1 MKIKFSNAKI
11 LTMNPDSKEIIEGEL
26 WVNDSII
33 EYVGKSKIAGDSF
46 DQEIDVE
53 GNLLMPG
60 FKNAHSHCPMTFAR
74 SLADDMSLSEWL
86 NTKIFPLEAKLTPEN
101 VCVYTKLA
109 YMEYLTS
116 GITAA
121 FDMYY
126 EPDAIIKAS
135 LETGFR
141 TVLCGAINNFKESPE
156 ILEEYYQKYNK
167 CSDMIS
173 YKLGFH
179 AEYTTDIGIMEKVAQ
194 LAEKYQAPV
203 YVHNS
208 ETQEEVSTCIQKY
221 GKTPTELFTDLG
233 LYQYGGGAFHGT
245 YLSEQD
251 MELIKDHKVHV
262 VINSAS
268 NTKLASGIAPVTKMI
283 EHDLMLGI
291 GTDGASSNNALDMFR
306 EMYLTAVLQK
316 AVQKDPAACSADKM
330 LYMATVGSAK
340 AMGLYD
346 CDCIAAGK
354 KADIIMIDLRQPN
367 MQPINNIVNNLV
379 YSGSKQNV
387 KMTMINGKIVYE
399 DGKFYTI
406 DKDKVYEQANK
417 MLRTLLG

>member
-1 MKIKFSNAKI
+1 MRIRFSNAKI
-11 LTMNPDSKEIIEGEL
+11 LTMNSDNKEIIEGEL

-33 EYVGKSKIAGDSF
+33 EYVGESKTVADPF
-46 DQEIDVE
+46 DQEIDVG

-74 SLADDMSLSEWL
+74 SLADDMVLSEWL
-86 NTKIFPLEAKLTPEN
+86 NTKIFPLEAKLKPEN
-101 VCVYTKLA
+101 VYVFSKLA

-126 EPDAIIKAS
+126 EPDAIIQAS
-135 LETGFR
+135 IESGFR
-141 TVLCGAINNFKESPE
+141 TVLSGAINNFKESPE
-156 ILEEYYQKYNK
+156 LLEEYYQKYNQIN
-167 CSDMIS
+167 DIIS
-173 YKLGFH
+173 YQLGFH
-179 AEYTTDIGIMEKVAQ
+179 AEYTTSLEIMEKVAK

-208 ETQEEVSTCIQKY
+208 ETEDEVGACIQRY
-221 GKTPTELFTDLG
+221 GKTPTKLFVDLG
-233 LYQYGGGAFHGT
+233 LYRYGGGAFHGT
-245 YLSEQD
+245 YLNEED
-251 MELIKDHKVHV
+251 MDLLKENKVHV

-268 NTKLASGIAPVTKMI
+268 NMKLASGIAPVAKMI
-283 EHDLMLGI
+283 DRGLKLAL

-306 EMYLTAVLQK
+306 EMYLTTVLQK
-316 AVQKDPAACSADKM
+316 GMQKDPTACPAGKM
-330 LYMATVGSAK
+330 LHMATVGAAK
-340 AMGLYD
+340 AMGLDD
-346 CDCIAAGK
+346 CDCLEAGK
-354 KADIIMIDLRQPN
+354 KADIIMIDLKQPN

-387 KMTMINGKIVYE
+387 KMTMIDGKILYE

-406 DKDKVYEQANK
+406 NKDEIYEQANK
-417 MLRTLLG
+417 MLCTLIG